1 MESESAVQLRI
12 RNDTHPRGS
21 DAKKPQSATQIE
33 ARAYFDKLPVELIR
47 MILSYVSPLERLNA
61 MLLNKSLKKAVDDDK
76 SKLAKDDLKKDR
88 EHVNARACEQAVYL
102 TNNLI
107 SVTKL
112 WLKGGMKEDN
122 ALSAAVVKALNGNK
136 EEICLAVRRTLPPGN
151 SIPEQAIDNVY
162 AMLVRIVKTDMEE

>member
-1 MESESAVQLRI
+1 
-12 RNDTHPRGS
+12 
-21 DAKKPQSATQIE
+21 
-33 ARAYFDKLPVELIR
+33 
-47 MILSYVSPLERLNA
+47 

-102 TNNLI
+102 TNYLI

-162 AMLVRIVKTDMEE
+162 AMLIRIVKPIWKNKTNYQGIAQMLQSAGIGRPSEGAVNICLAQHSKSNCVVS